1 MPAVKKAAP
10 ATPASPV
17 PANAPQTAQKAPQ
30 SPAPGGGGAL
40 VAQAPTAHAV
50 ALPGTWA
57 ERLAAQ
63 AKDQAAKER
72 PSVSKISLRAG
83 VISYGGQPVKGNVLP
98 VIVML
103 AAHRNTYY
111 DKPFDPNNIQNPVCF
126 ALSVDGDDMEAH
138 ENVPDE
144 NVPEDDPEKPRPEP
158 STRSCEGCSM
168 NAWGSDPRPNSRG
181 KACKETRRLVVLP
194 ADCVSSAEEVEK
206 AEMAIVDIPVTSGK
220 NYSNFVNAL
229 AASASVP
236 PWAAV
241 TNLSAQPDA
250 RTQFKVTF
258 TPVQVVQDEEVLEA
272 LHKKLEQAE
281 RLALL
286 PYDEVSS
293 TESGKMQDGA
303 GVAPKGKTKF

>member
-1 MPAVKKAAP
+1 MPAIKKAPAAP
-10 ATPASPV
+10 AATPA
-17 PANAPQTAQKAPQ
+17 PANAPQAAQNGLQTAA
-30 SPAPGGGGAL
+30 SPGGSAL
-40 VAQAPTAHAV
+40 VAATPGARAV
-50 ALPGTWA
+50 ALPGSWA

-83 VISYGGQPVKGNVLP
+83 IISYAGQPVKGNVLP

-111 DKPFDPNNIQNPVCF
+111 DKPFDPNNLQNPVCF
-126 ALSVDGDDMEAH
+126 ALSVEGEDMEAH

-144 NVPEDDPEKPRPEP
+144 NVPPHADG
-158 STRSCEGCSM
+158 TRACATCPLNE
-168 NAWGSDPRPNSRG
+168 WGSDPKGGRG

-194 ADCVSSAEEVEK
+194 ADCIGSAEEVEK

-241 TNLSAQPDA
+241 TNLSTQPDPKS
-250 RTQFKVTF
+250 QFKVLF
-258 TPVQVVQDEEVLEA
+258 TPVSVVQDESVLEA

-293 TESGKMQDGA
+293 TESGKMADGS
-303 GVAPKGKTKF
+303 GVSTPTQAKKAKF

>member
-1 MPAVKKAAP
+1 MPAVKKTAAAP
-10 ATPASPV
+10 TGTPTPS
-17 PANAPQTAQKAPQ
+17 NAPQTAQNAPQ
-30 SPAPGGGGAL
+30 TAAAGGGGAL
-40 VAQAPTAHAV
+40 VAARPGAGAV

-57 ERLAAQ
+57 ERLAAS

-83 VISYGGQPVKGNVLP
+83 MISYGGQPVKGNVLP

-111 DKPFDPNNIQNPVCF
+111 DKPFDPNNLQNPVCF
-126 ALSVDGDDMEAH
+126 ALSVEGEDMEAH

-144 NVPEDDPEKPRPEP
+144 NVPGFTERQE
-158 STRSCEGCSM
+158 RSCATCPFHE
-168 NAWGSDPRPNSRG
+168 WGSDPKGGRG

-194 ADCVSSAEEVEK
+194 ADCIGDAESVEK

-241 TNLSAQPDA
+241 TNLSTQPDA
-250 RTQFKVTF
+250 KTQFKVTF
-258 TPVQVVQDEEVLEA
+258 TPVSVVQDEAVLEA

-293 TESGKMQDGA
+293 TESGKMTDGA
-303 GVAPKGKTKF
+303 GVSAPAKKAKF

>member
-1 MPAVKKAAP
+1 MATTPAARKGAPAPATTPREASEAPQSAAP
-10 ATPASPV
+10 AGAATLPATV
-17 PANAPQTAQKAPQ
+17 APR
-30 SPAPGGGGAL
+30 
-40 VAQAPTAHAV
+40 AV

-63 AKDQAAKER
+63 AKDVAAKER

-98 VIVML
+98 VVVML

-111 DKPFDPNNIQNPVCF
+111 DKPFDPNNLQNPVCF
-126 ALSVDGDDMEAH
+126 ALSISGDDMEAH

-144 NVPEDDPEKPRPEP
+144 NVPGERDDRACATCPL
-158 STRSCEGCSM
+158 SQ
-168 NAWGSDPRPNSRG
+168 WGSDPKGGRG
-181 KACKETRRLVVLP
+181 KACKETRRLIVLP
-194 ADCVSSAEEVEK
+194 ADCVGSAEDVEK

-229 AASASVP
+229 AATSSVP

-241 TNLSAQPDA
+241 TDLSTQPDPKS
-250 RTQFKVTF
+250 QFKVIF
-258 TPVQVVQDEEVLEA
+258 TPKKVIQDEEVLEA
-272 LHKKLEQAE
+272 LHRKLEQAE

-303 GVAPKGKTKF
+303 GVTKKAKF

>member
-1 MPAVKKAAP
+1 MKKAAP

-40 VAQAPTAHAV
+40 VAQAPTAHAI

-111 DKPFDPNNIQNPVCF
+111 DKPFDPNNLQNPVCF

-144 NVPEDDPEKPRPEP
+144 NVPAFAERQER
-158 STRSCEGCSM
+158 GCSTCPFHE
-168 NAWGSDPRPNSRG
+168 WGSDPKGGRG

-241 TNLSAQPDA
+241 TNLSTQPDA
-250 RTQFKVTF
+250 KTQFKVTF